1 MPFVP
6 YMVYDMGLVDDYREP
21 GLYAGAVDQ
30 VGRGG
35 IQMPLS
41 LVSIFCTSK

>member
-30 VGRGG
+30 MSAVEAFRRH
-35 IQMPLS
+35 LA
-41 LVSIFCTSK
+41 

>member
-21 GLYAGAVDQ
+21 GLYAGAVLDQ
-30 VGRGG
+30 MSAVEAFRRH
-35 IQMPLS
+35 LA
-41 LVSIFCTSK
+41 